1 MSEVGVAN
9 NNGNNS
15 DDIPVDNG
23 DLYNSYKGLQVSDR
37 PSVHQP
43 TYASLGR
50 GRRVRR
56 NSAGDEISS
65 ILNHET
71 TTVGNNGLGN
81 GLDNGLDGLNGL
93 VVMASPLAAFNTRDL
108 AHPYHHHVHDEAELR
123 MAALASAQD
132 QHDLSSI
139 TSSSLNT
146 TVITKLEVSDRCGV
160 DFFLIILFL
169 SKL

>member
-1 MSEVGVAN
+1 MSEVGVVA

-15 DDIPVDNG
+15 DDVTVNG
-23 DLYNSYKGLQVSDR
+23 DLDIAHYGSYKGLQVSDR
-37 PSVHQP
+37 PSVHTP
-43 TYASLGR
+43 NYASLGR

-65 ILNHET
+65 ILDHEAT
-71 TTVGNNGLGN
+71 TTAVGNGNGLGS
-81 GLDNGLDGLNGL
+81 GL

-108 AHPYHHHVHDEAELR
+108 SNGYHHVVEDEDELR
-123 MAALASAQD
+123 MATVAAAQD

-146 TVITKLEVSDRCGV
+146 TVITKLEVSDR
-160 DFFLIILFL
+160 
-169 SKL
+169 

>member
-1 MSEVGVAN
+1 MSEVGVAA

-15 DDIPVDNG
+15 DDVTVNGG
-23 DLYNSYKGLQVSDR
+23 DLDIAHYGSYKGLQVSDR
-37 PSVHQP
+37 PSVHTP
-43 TYASLGR
+43 NYASLGR

-65 ILNHET
+65 ILDHEAT
-71 TTVGNNGLGN
+71 TTAVGNGNGLGR
-81 GLDNGLDGLNGL
+81 GL

-108 AHPYHHHVHDEAELR
+108 SHIPYHHAVEDEDELR
-123 MAALASAQD
+123 MAAVAAAQD

-146 TVITKLEVSDRCGV
+146 TVITKLEVSDR
-160 DFFLIILFL
+160 
-169 SKL
+169 